1 MDTGQR
7 DVYADLDGE
16 PFVAYYCADCAEVYL
31 LRPRGE
37 RKGLDKIMESMG
49 SFGTGTVSVAW
60 WQGFNDR
67 MAGEPHNCPYTV
79 ERYRYAYDRGYR
91 LGAGYGKA

>member
-1 MDTGQR
+1 MDTGRR
-7 DVYADLDGE
+7 DVYANLDGE
-16 PFVAYYCADCAEVYL
+16 PFVAYYCADCAELEGYL
-31 LRPRGE
+31 LRPRGA
-37 RKGLDKIMESMG
+37 GPVSIAS
-49 SFGTGTVSVAW
+49 STVSVAW
-60 WQGFNDR
+60 WQGFDDR